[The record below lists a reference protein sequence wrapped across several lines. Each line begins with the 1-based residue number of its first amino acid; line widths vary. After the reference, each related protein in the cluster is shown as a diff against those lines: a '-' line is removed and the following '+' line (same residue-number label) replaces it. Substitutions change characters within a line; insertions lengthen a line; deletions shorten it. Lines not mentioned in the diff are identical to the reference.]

1 MTEEEKNR
9 RLIAFL
15 EQYVTEHKRSFM
27 NRVLEQRTRHVT
39 VVMEDICQSQNTS
52 AVIRTCEC
60 LGLQEV
66 HIVENYS
73 KYGTNKKV
81 LKGSQYWIDLVR
93 HKSRSADNARACLRQ
108 LKEQGYRILVTDP
121 SPDGVSIH
129 DVDVDTR
136 LALVMGNEQR
146 GISNQALAMADQ
158 KVHIPMFGFTESLN
172 ISVSTAICLSTL
184 LAKLRQRNDVAWH
197 LSDEEQIRIR
207 LKWLRNV
214 GKRSDL
220 LEREFLKSI
229 S

>member
-1 MTEEEKNR
+1 MTEDEKNR

-27 NRVLEQRTRHVT
+27 DRVLEQRTRHVT
-39 VVMEDICQSQNTS
+39 VVMEDIYQSQNTS

-93 HKSRSADNARACLRQ
+93 YKSRSADNAVACFRQ

-146 GISNQALAMADQ
+146 GISDQALAMADQ

-184 LAKLRQRNDVAWH
+184 LAKLRQRNDVGWH

-214 GKRSDL
+214 VKRSDL

>member
-1 MTEEEKNR
+1 MTEEEKSG
-9 RLIAFL
+9 RLIAFFQ
-15 EQYVTEHKRSFM
+15 QYVTDHKLAFM
-27 NRVLEQRTRHVT
+27 DRVLQQRTRHVT
-39 VVMEDICQSQNTS
+39 VVMEDILQSQNTS

-66 HIVENYS
+66 HIIENYS
-73 KYGTNKKV
+73 KWGTNKKV

-93 HKSRSADNARACLRQ
+93 HKSRSTDNGVACFRQ
-108 LKEQGYRILVTDP
+108 LKEKGYRILVTDP
-121 SPDGVSIH
+121 SPDGISIH
-129 DVDVDTR
+129 DVEVDR
-136 LALVMGNEQR
+136 PLALVMGNEHR
-146 GISNQALAMADQ
+146 GISDQALAIADQ

-184 LAKLRQRNDVAWH
+184 LAKLRQRDDVKWH
-197 LSDEEQIRIR
+197 LPDDEQIRIR

-214 GKRSDL
+214 VKRSDL

>member
-15 EQYVTEHKRSFM
+15 EQYATVHKRSFM
-27 NRVLEQRTRHVT
+27 DRVLQQRTRHVT
-39 VVMEDICQSQNTS
+39 VVMEDIYQSQNTS

-93 HKSRSADNARACLRQ
+93 HKSRSADNAVACFRQ

-146 GISNQALAMADQ
+146 GISDQALAMADQ

-214 GKRSDL
+214 VKRSDL